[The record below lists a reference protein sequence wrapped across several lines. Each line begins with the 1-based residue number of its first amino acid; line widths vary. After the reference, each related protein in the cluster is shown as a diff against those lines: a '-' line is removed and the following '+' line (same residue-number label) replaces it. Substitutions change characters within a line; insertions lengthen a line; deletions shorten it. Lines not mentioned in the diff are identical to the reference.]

1 MKHKQ
6 TSTGPPER
14 QVTTDGAVL
23 ESRRD
28 YDLKPL
34 MKQEPIPD
42 PLALLTGELKNFQ
55 EIAHYIMPLPGEIPA
70 LQGIDV
76 YGNTLA
82 LNGVIGGDHIIYV
95 DFKKRYDLAARIKQA
110 AAAGQPEIVVNLER
124 CRKKAGI
131 ALMDVSGHQATDAL
145 LAAML
150 HQAFLL
156 GSLYE
161 LDISGNITRR
171 LFENLN
177 MRFYHSSSRHKF
189 ITMIYGEIGEDATF
203 RFLSAAHPPPVVF
216 SNFHE
221 RFMEVSQDLCTSFP
235 PIGTLPSKDVIDRS
249 TAESNLGFKERY
261 RLNEWTLMGAGDIL
275 LLYTDGLLEHA
286 RGSESYFP
294 HHLEQ
299 TIRGVRHQSA
309 KGIFET
315 IETSV
320 LDFAPPTDDISV
332 VVIKR
337 T

>member
-1 MKHKQ
+1 MMQ
-6 TSTGPPER
+6 QP
-14 QVTTDGAVL
+14 VT
-23 ESRRD
+23 
-28 YDLKPL
+28 
-34 MKQEPIPD
+34 D

-55 EIAHYIMPLPGEIPA
+55 EIARYIVPLPGEIPT
-70 LQGIDV
+70 LSGIDV
-76 YGNTLA
+76 YGNTIP

-95 DFKKRYDLAARIKQA
+95 DFKKRYDLAARIQQA
-110 AAAGQPEIVVNLER
+110 EAAGRPEVVAHLQR
-124 CRKKAGI
+124 CKSKAGI

-161 LDISGNITRR
+161 LDMFGNITRR

-177 MRFYHSSSRHKF
+177 MRFYHSSSRYKF

-235 PIGTLPSKDVIDRS
+235 PIGTLPSKDVIDRA
-249 TAESNLGFKERY
+249 TAQSNLGFKERY
-261 RLNEWTLMGAGDIL
+261 RLNEWLLMGAGDIL

-286 RGSESYFP
+286 RGGESYFP

-299 TIRGVRHQSA
+299 TIRGVRHESA
-309 KGIFET
+309 KGIFEA
-315 IETSV
+315 IKGSV
-320 LDFAPPTDDISV
+320 LDFAPPSDDVSV